1 MRNIIGLLTVVLF
14 FFCTIYELRAA
25 DSSPVKSGS
34 AAEEFKNIQKKY
46 NALNAELR
54 ILQMEYRKAPKDKR
68 PELEKKW
75 KELFPKGEELQAEY
89 FQAAEKAYVEAPNA
103 DKELLQLLSGIFDYQ
118 IANDD
123 FENVARLGKLLIDNG
138 NGKKRGFAMM
148 GVAAA
153 STGDFKSAAAY
164 FAEAKKQGAFAKPPD
179 EKDTQMQNALQFSQT
194 LPGMEEKWAQEQKIR
209 EAEAKADDLPRV
221 RIKTTK
227 GDIVVE
233 LFENEAPNTV
243 ANFIALA
250 NTKVGEKNYYDGVA
264 FHRVLPGFMAQGGDP
279 SGDGSGGPGY
289 TIPDEV
295 TAPNHRNH
303 FRGTLSMAKTDRPN
317 SGGSQFFLCFVP
329 TPQLDGKH
337 TVFGRVV
344 EGLDVLSKIQRR
356 DPTDPNA
363 ADPDKIIG
371 MEVLRK
377 RDHDYKVKKTGE

>member
-1 MRNIIGLLTVVLF
+1 
-14 FFCTIYELRAA
+14 
-25 DSSPVKSGS
+25 
-34 AAEEFKNIQKKY
+34 
-46 NALNAELR
+46 
-54 ILQMEYRKAPKDKR
+54 
-68 PELEKKW
+68 
-75 KELFPKGEELQAEY
+75 
-89 FQAAEKAYVEAPNA
+89 
-103 DKELLQLLSGIFDYQ
+103 LSGIFDYQ